1 MNVMKLATIEV
12 RFGRPRVKNPAASNP
27 SNELILSIAVAFHLS
42 MVSFEQKVCWS
53 VIKSFKA
60 ITNTSEIKY

>member
-42 MVSFEQKVCWS
+42 MISFE
-53 VIKSFKA
+53 
-60 ITNTSEIKY
+60 